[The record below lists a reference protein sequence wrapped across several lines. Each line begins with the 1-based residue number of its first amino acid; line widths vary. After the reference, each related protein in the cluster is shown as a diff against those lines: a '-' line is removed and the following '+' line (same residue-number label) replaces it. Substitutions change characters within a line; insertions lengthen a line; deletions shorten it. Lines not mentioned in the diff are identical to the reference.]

1 MPLDSINY
9 FVGKIRFRRILF
21 SPVIIVYLNSVGE
34 QSCSWTS
41 YIHFTIHERIAY
53 NIALP
58 LQEILSGNR
67 DRDLCMKSGLN
78 REWIV
83 DKYYPPLTILRWEG
97 NCVNRPAV
105 PPPFS
110 SSSFF
115 SLLLLLLLFNSR
127 RLIARES
134 FFFTRDGSKHRP
146 RRQTVAGKDE
156 DDGRHIVETRNNTF
170 PRPTR
175 PPARHRFYC
184 QPRRIEASG

>member
-1 MPLDSINY
+1 MLASN
-9 FVGKIRFRRILF
+9 V
-21 SPVIIVYLNSVGE
+21 
-34 QSCSWTS
+34 SCSWTS

-134 FFFTRDGSKHRP
+134 FFLQGTEVSTGREDKRSPGRTRMTAGISS
-146 RRQTVAGKDE
+146 RREIIRFLA
-156 DDGRHIVETRNNTF
+156 
-170 PRPTR
+170 PPAR
-175 PPARHRFYC
+175 PPATGFIASQGASRRPGEPFSREYSRRRV
-184 QPRRIEASG
+184 PRRRKQWQ